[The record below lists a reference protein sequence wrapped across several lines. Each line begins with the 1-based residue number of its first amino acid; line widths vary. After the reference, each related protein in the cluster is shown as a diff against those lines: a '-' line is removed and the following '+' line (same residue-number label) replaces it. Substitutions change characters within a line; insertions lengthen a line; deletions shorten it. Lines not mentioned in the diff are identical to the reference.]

1 MIWLFF
7 RRFGGYALS
16 ESQWQEEKE
25 NLIKSLG
32 SRMKEVD
39 MEYYATVG
47 YNSPWSQDR
56 RNEVWLVK
64 QKDSVYDAKESNSN
78 YGGDQG
84 EITEKDDLE
93 TVPYEVLETKQ
104 VSMTI

>member
-1 MIWLFF
+1 
-7 RRFGGYALS
+7 
-16 ESQWQEEKE
+16 
-25 NLIKSLG
+25 
-32 SRMKEVD
+32 MKEVD

-56 RNEVWLVK
+56 RNEIWLVK
-64 QKDSVYDAKESNSN
+64 NKDSVYDAKDSNN
-78 YGGDQG
+78 EYGGSTG

-104 VSMTI
+104 VSITIQSIYWSFDT

>member
-1 MIWLFF
+1 MK
-7 RRFGGYALS
+7 
-16 ESQWQEEKE
+16 EKQT
-25 NLIKSLG
+25 LIRTLG

-64 QKDSVYDAKESNSN
+64 NENTNEIESQVTNKVPGGNSG
-78 YGGDQG
+78 YGESEDY
-84 EITEKDDLE
+84 E
-93 TVPYEVLETKQ
+93 TVPYEVLETKE
-104 VSMTI
+104 VSHVCQKFITLHITRVK